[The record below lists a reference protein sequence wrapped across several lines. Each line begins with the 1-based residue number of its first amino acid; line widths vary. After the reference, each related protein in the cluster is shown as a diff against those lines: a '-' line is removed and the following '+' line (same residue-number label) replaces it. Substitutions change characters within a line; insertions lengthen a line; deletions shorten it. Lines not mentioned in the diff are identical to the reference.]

1 MDRAKLRVAFDLD
14 DTLIIPNSEY
24 TEEIFQYKLLAQIF
38 KVEKLRLGTKE
49 IFHFF
54 EEENCELWIYTTSFR
69 SIRYIKWLFLVH
81 GIKLNGIVN
90 QEIHNKN
97 VSLTISKYPPA
108 FNIDILIDDSK
119 GVLIEGKQKNFKVIQ
134 IDPDDLKWVEK
145 IKEDFFRIKNS

>member
-69 SIRYIKWLFLVH
+69 SIRYIKWLFHKVTNTMF
-81 GIKLNGIVN
+81 K
-90 QEIHNKN
+90 
-97 VSLTISKYPPA
+97 SLSENMWLHFLCY
-108 FNIDILIDDSK
+108 
-119 GVLIEGKQKNFKVIQ
+119 
-134 IDPDDLKWVEK
+134 
-145 IKEDFFRIKNS
+145 

>member
-1 MDRAKLRVAFDLD
+1 MD

-24 TEEIFQYKLLAQIF
+24 AEEIFQYKLLAQIF

-49 IFHFF
+49 IFQFF
-54 EEENCELWIYTTSFR
+54 EEENCKRWIYTTSFR

-81 GIKLNGIVN
+81 GIKLQGIVN
-90 QEIHNKN
+90 QEIHEKN

-119 GVLIEGKQKNFKVIQ
+119 GVLIEGKQNNFKVIQ
-134 IDPDDLKWVEK
+134 IDPDNLNWVEK
-145 IKEDFFRIKNS
+145 IKEDFFELKILN